1 MEEIVIRIKDKS
13 KIKFLKQLL
22 TNFDFVEIK
31 KEKKVTKSASSI
43 FDSAG
48 IWEGR
53 DIDAR
58 SLRNK
63 AWTGK

>member
-1 MEEIVIRIKDKS
+1 MEEIILRIKDRS
-13 KIKFLKQLL
+13 KIKFLRQLL
-22 TNFDFVEIK
+22 ANFDFVEIK
-31 KEKKVTKSASSI
+31 KGKKETKSDSTI

-58 SLRNK
+58 SLRSE